1 MAGYYFP
8 AGRGVPALS
17 RDCVQHPA
25 PGQGVGMR
33 ELPVEQ
39 DERAR
44 WEGPMDTITALC
56 FHGLPANNVEVK
68 KEGAYFGQ
76 RVYLCGAG
84 DDKCD
89 LFLQE
94 GDLKNPM
101 CKCGVIT
108 RQNTVKKSGDNH
120 GRTFLACGGRKCKFF
135 KWTS

>member
-1 MAGYYFP
+1 
-8 AGRGVPALS
+8 
-17 RDCVQHPA
+17 
-25 PGQGVGMR
+25 MR
-33 ELPVEQ
+33 ELPADQ
-39 DERAR
+39 DGNAR
-44 WEGPMDTITALC
+44 WEGPVSTVSVLC

-68 KEGAYFGQ
+68 KEGAFHGQ
-76 RVYLCGAG
+76 RLLLCGAE

-101 CKCGVIT
+101 CKCGVHT
-108 RQNTVKKSGDNH
+108 RQNTVKKEGANN